1 MSFMIDVTM
10 LQPLLIFRITFPEES
25 EEEQENIDK
34 DKLAE
39 IVVEP
44 FVTPNR
50 GPYPYNQ
57 PKR

>member
-1 MSFMIDVTM
+1 MIDVTM